1 MLDLEGSTAPWYRA
15 AMPTHDELVSR
26 KLARIQDTHRMDPA
40 RTALLVIDM
49 QRSFMDPKSS
59 LYVPTAR
66 DILPHVKGL
75 VEFCREVK
83 VPVIF
88 TEFTSA
94 PEISN
99 LRKDPF
105 GPEHLAP
112 RPGDPTGWGMPS
124 GNSLAGASG
133 PESPDIVDEVKP
145 RPGEVVIH
153 AYGLDKFYG
162 TPLDLVLRSLDI
174 RYLMVTGMLADLC
187 VAATVYAATT
197 REYRVTAITDG
208 ITTIWPDIL
217 KSVFDIFGRKLAR
230 LMTAAE
236 AKAELRGK

>member
-1 MLDLEGSTAPWYRA
+1 
-15 AMPTHDELVSR
+15 MPTQDELVAR
-26 KLARIQDTHRMDPA
+26 KAARIQEVHRMDPA

-49 QRSFMDPKSS
+49 QRSFMDPQSS
-59 LYVPTAR
+59 LYVPTAWE
-66 DILPHVKGL
+66 ILPAVQGL
-75 VEFCREVK
+75 VEHCRGAR

-88 TEFTSA
+88 TEFTSM
-94 PEISN
+94 PEIPN

-112 RPGDPTGWGMPS
+112 VPGQPTGWGLPS
-124 GNSLAGASG
+124 GNSLVGVRG
-133 PESPDIVDEVKP
+133 PESPDTVDELRP
-145 RPGEVVIH
+145 LPGEVVIR
-153 AYGLDKFYG
+153 APGLDKFYG
-162 TPLDLVLRSLDI
+162 TPLDLVLRSLDV

-217 KSVFDIFGRKLAR
+217 KAVYDIFGRKLAR

-236 AKAELRGK
+236 ARAELARARGPGQSR

>member
-1 MLDLEGSTAPWYRA
+1 
-15 AMPTHDELVSR
+15 MPTHDELVSR
-26 KLARIQDTHRMDPA
+26 KNARIQETHRLDPA

-59 LYVPTAR
+59 LYVSTAR

-75 VEFCREVK
+75 VEFCRGK
-83 VPVIF
+83 RVPVIF

-94 PEISN
+94 PEIPN

-105 GPEHLAP
+105 GPEHLVP
-112 RPGDPTGWGMPS
+112 QPGAPTGWGMPS
-124 GNSLAGASG
+124 GNSLVGVQG
-133 PESPDIVDEVKP
+133 PESPDTVDEVKP
-145 RPGEVVIH
+145 MPGEVVIH

-187 VAATVYAATT
+187 VAATVYAAST
-197 REYRVTAITDG
+197 REYRVTAIIDG
-208 ITTIWPDIL
+208 ITTIWPEIL
-217 KSVFDIFGRKLAR
+217 KAVFDIFGRKLAR

-236 AKAELRGK
+236 AKAELSRA

>member
-1 MLDLEGSTAPWYRA
+1 
-15 AMPTHDELVSR
+15 MPTHDELVAR
-26 KLARIQDTHRMDPA
+26 KNARIQETHRMDPA

-49 QRSFMDPKSS
+49 QRSFMDPSSS

-66 DILPHVKGL
+66 DILAPVKGL
-75 VEFCREVK
+75 VEFCRAKK

-94 PEISN
+94 PEVPN

-105 GPEHLAP
+105 GPEHLVP
-112 RPGDPTGWGMPS
+112 KRGQPTGWGMPS
-124 GNSLAGASG
+124 GNSLVGAKG

-145 RPGEVVIH
+145 LPGEVVIH

-162 TPLDLVLRSLDI
+162 TPLDLVLRSRDI

-187 VAATVYAATT
+187 VAATVYAAST
-197 REYRVTAITDG
+197 REYRVTAVTDG

-217 KSVFDIFGRKLAR
+217 KAVYDIFGRKLAR
-230 LMTAAE
+230 LLTAAE
-236 AKAELRGK
+236 VKAELSGE

>member
-1 MLDLEGSTAPWYRA
+1 
-15 AMPTHDELVSR
+15 MPTHDELVSR
-26 KLARIQDTHRMDPA
+26 KNARIQETHRMDRS

-59 LYVPTAR
+59 LHVPTAW
-66 DILPHVKGL
+66 DILPAVKGL
-75 VEFCREVK
+75 IEFCRGRK

-94 PEISN
+94 PEIPT

-105 GPEHLAP
+105 GPEHLVPQA
-112 RPGDPTGWGMPS
+112 GQSTGWGMPS
-124 GNSLAGASG
+124 GNSLVGAKG

-145 RPGEVVIH
+145 LPGEVVIR

-208 ITTIWPDIL
+208 ITTIWPEIL
-217 KSVFDIFGRKLAR
+217 KAVYDIFGRKLAR

-236 AKAELRGK
+236 AKAELGAD

>member
-1 MLDLEGSTAPWYRA
+1 
-15 AMPTHDELVSR
+15 MPTHDELVSR
-26 KLARIQDTHRMDPA
+26 KNIRIQETHRMDPA

-66 DILPHVKGL
+66 DLLPPVRGL
-75 VEFCREVK
+75 IEFCRGAK
-83 VPVIF
+83 IPVVF

-94 PEISN
+94 PEIPN

-105 GPEHLAP
+105 GPEHLVPAP
-112 RPGDPTGWGMPS
+112 GAPTGWGMPS
-124 GNSLAGASG
+124 GNSVVGTRG

-145 RPGEVVIH
+145 LPGEVVIR
-153 AYGLDKFYG
+153 ACGLDKFYG

-174 RYLMVTGMLADLC
+174 RYLRVSGMLADLC

-217 KSVFDIFGRKLAR
+217 KAVYDIFGRKLAR

-236 AKAELRGK
+236 AKAELGAK

>member
-1 MLDLEGSTAPWYRA
+1 
-15 AMPTHDELVSR
+15 MPIQEDLVSR
-26 KLARIQDTHRMDPA
+26 KLARIQETHRMERA

-59 LYVPTAR
+59 LYVPTAAQ
-66 DILPHVKGL
+66 ILPPIKGL
-75 VEFCREVK
+75 VEFCRGAR
-83 VPVIF
+83 VPVVF

-94 PEISN
+94 PEIPN

-105 GPEHLAP
+105 GPEHLVP
-112 RPGDPTGWGMPS
+112 RPGQPTGWGMPS
-124 GNSLAGASG
+124 GNSLVGMKG
-133 PESPDIVDEVKP
+133 PESPDTVDGLKP
-145 RPGEVVIH
+145 LPGEVVIK

-162 TPLDLVLRSLDI
+162 TPLDLVLRSLDV

-187 VAATVYAATT
+187 VAATVYAAST

-217 KSVFDIFGRKLAR
+217 KAVFDIFGRKLAR

-236 AKAELRGK
+236 AQTELSG

>member
-1 MLDLEGSTAPWYRA
+1 
-15 AMPTHDELVSR
+15 MPSPDELVAR
-26 KLARIQDTHRMDPA
+26 KAARIQEIHRMDPA

-49 QRSFMDPKSS
+49 QRSFMDQKSS
-59 LYVPTAR
+59 LYVPTSG
-66 DILPHVKGL
+66 DILSAVKGL
-75 VEFCREVK
+75 VEFCRSVR

-94 PEISN
+94 PEVPN

-105 GPEHLAP
+105 GPEHLVP

-124 GNSLAGASG
+124 GNSLVGARG
-133 PESPDIVDEVKP
+133 PESPETVDEVKP
-145 RPGEVVIH
+145 RPGEVVIR

-162 TPLDLVLRSLDI
+162 TPLDLVLRSLDV

-187 VAATVYAATT
+187 VAATVYAAST

-217 KSVFDIFGRKLAR
+217 KAVFDIFGRKLAR

-236 AKAELRGK
+236 AQAELSRA

>member
-1 MLDLEGSTAPWYRA
+1 MAS
-15 AMPTHDELVSR
+15 HDELVTR
-26 KLARIQDTHRMDPA
+26 KLARIRETHRMDPA

-66 DILPHVKGL
+66 DILQPVKGL
-75 VEFCREVK
+75 IEFCRGAG

-94 PEISN
+94 PEIPN

-105 GPEHLAP
+105 GPEHLVPAP
-112 RPGDPTGWGMPS
+112 GAPTGWGMPS
-124 GNSLAGASG
+124 GNSVAGTRG

-145 RPGEVVIH
+145 LPGEVVIC
-153 AYGLDKFYG
+153 AYGLDKFHG

-217 KSVFDIFGRKLAR
+217 KAVFDIFGRKLAR
-230 LMTAAE
+230 LLTAAE
-236 AKAELRGK
+236 ARAELGAK

>member
-1 MLDLEGSTAPWYRA
+1 
-15 AMPTHDELVSR
+15 MPSHDELVAR
-26 KLARIQDTHRMDPA
+26 KAARIQETHRMDPA

-59 LYVPTAR
+59 LYVPSSW
-66 DILPHVKGL
+66 DILPAVKRL
-75 VEFCREVK
+75 VEFCRSVR

-94 PEISN
+94 PEIPN

-124 GNSLAGASG
+124 GNSLVGARG
-133 PESPDIVDEVKP
+133 PESPETMEEVKP
-145 RPGEVVIH
+145 RPGEVVIR

-162 TPLDLVLRSLDI
+162 TPLDLVLRSLDV
-174 RYLMVTGMLADLC
+174 RHLMVTGMLADLC
-187 VAATVYAATT
+187 VAATVYAAST
-197 REYRVTAITDG
+197 REYRVTAVTDG

-217 KSVFDIFGRKLAR
+217 KAVFDIFGRKLAR

-236 AKAELRGK
+236 AKAELRGRLGS

>member
-1 MLDLEGSTAPWYRA
+1 
-15 AMPTHDELVSR
+15 
-26 KLARIQDTHRMDPA
+26 
-40 RTALLVIDM
+40 M

-59 LYVPTAR
+59 LYVPTSW
-66 DILPHVKGL
+66 DILPAVKGL
-75 VEFCREVK
+75 VEFCRGAR

-94 PEISN
+94 PEIPN

-112 RPGDPTGWGMPS
+112 RPGEPTGWGMPS
-124 GNSLAGASG
+124 DNSLVGTRG
-133 PESPDIVDEVKP
+133 PESPDTVDEVKP
-145 RPGEVVIH
+145 MPGEIVIR

-187 VAATVYAATT
+187 VAATVYAAST

-217 KSVFDIFGRKLAR
+217 KAVFDIFGRKLAR

-236 AKAELRGK
+236 AKTELSRT

>member
-1 MLDLEGSTAPWYRA
+1 MISCR
-15 AMPTHDELVSR
+15 MPTHDELVAR
-26 KLARIQDTHRMDPA
+26 KNARIQEVHRMDPA

-49 QRSFMDPKSS
+49 QRSFMDPASS

-66 DILPHVKGL
+66 DILPPVKGL
-75 VEFCREVK
+75 VEFCRAKK

-94 PEISN
+94 PEVPN

-105 GPEHLAP
+105 GPEHLVP
-112 RPGDPTGWGMPS
+112 QPGAPTGWGMPS
-124 GNSLAGASG
+124 GNSVVGAKG

-145 RPGEVVIH
+145 LPGEVVIR

-174 RYLMVTGMLADLC
+174 RFLIVTGMLADLC
-187 VAATVYAATT
+187 VAATVYAAST
-197 REYRVTAITDG
+197 REYRVTAVTDG

-217 KSVFDIFGRKLAR
+217 KAVYDIFGRKLAR

-236 AKAELRGK
+236 AEAELGAD

>member
-1 MLDLEGSTAPWYRA
+1 
-15 AMPTHDELVSR
+15 MPSHEELLSL
-26 KLARIQDTHRMDPA
+26 KNARIQETHRMDPA

-59 LYVPTAR
+59 LYAPTAH
-66 DILPHVKGL
+66 DILPSVKGL
-75 VEFCREVK
+75 VEFCRGRQ

-94 PEISN
+94 PEIPN

-105 GPEHLAP
+105 GPEHLVP
-112 RPGDPTGWGMPS
+112 RAGQPTGWGMPS
-124 GNSLAGASG
+124 GNSLAGAKG
-133 PESPDIVDEVKP
+133 PESPDIVDELKP
-145 RPGEVVIH
+145 MPHEVIIRAH
-153 AYGLDKFYG
+153 GLDKFYG

-174 RYLMVTGMLADLC
+174 RYLMVTGILADLC
-187 VAATVYAATT
+187 VAATVYAAST
-197 REYRVTAITDG
+197 REYRVTAVTDG

-217 KSVFDIFGRKLAR
+217 KAVFDIFGRKLAR

-236 AKAELRGK
+236 AEAELSRK